1 MVMRLSGLSSGLD
14 IDQWVSDLM
23 KAQRTRVDQQYQKKQ
38 ILEWQREDYRS
49 INTKL
54 LALRNA
60 TFDLK
65 LQGSFQAKTAVSSDT
80 NVLTATASSTAT
92 AGTYTVK
99 VNSLASGVTK
109 TSTAALSASKNADGT
124 TKTLAEQFG
133 IAGTVTFTL
142 QGTVNGEA
150 REKAFSFDTA
160 STNIYNVVSE
170 INNANIGLKASYD
183 ATLERFFLMTT
194 STGSQAE
201 IHVKA
206 DDQGFLNNTL
216 KLGSVTDPLKVGAD
230 EANAYHGTDAEIDFN
245 DLVGLKFSTNQFTV
259 AGITFNLKSMSAGTL
274 TVSVANDTDAVV
286 DKIKAWVNAYN
297 DAVGL
302 MFTELNEERYR
313 DYQPLTDDQ
322 KKEMKDSDIE
332 KWEAKARSGLLKGDS
347 LLYGVYSRVRSTT
360 MARVEGLS
368 TTYNNLSAIGITT
381 GSYQEGGKLYL
392 DEAKLRQA
400 LTADP
405 EGVMELFT
413 TSGETASNE
422 GLAVRLYDE
431 LTKSMKLITD
441 KAGSSTSYYDNSS
454 IGREIGRINTT
465 IDRMEDRLRDVEDR
479 YYRQFEAMEQAIQ
492 RMNQQ
497 SMWLAQQFGGY
508 SQQQ

>member
-1 MVMRLSGLSSGLD
+1 MVTRITGLASGID

-23 KAQRTRVDQQYQKKQ
+23 KAERTRVDTWYQKRQ
-38 ILEWQREDYRS
+38 VLEWQREDYRN

-65 LQGSFQAKTAVSSDT
+65 LQGSFQSKTATSSDT
-80 NVLTATASSTAT
+80 SVLTASAGTSAV

-99 VNSLASGVTK
+99 VNSLASGVYKSSTESLADEQG
-109 TSTAALSASKNADGT
+109 TSG

-133 IAGTVTFTL
+133 LSGTVTFTL
-142 QGTVNGEA
+142 EGTVNGEA
-150 REKAFSFDTA
+150 VSKYFSFDT
-160 STNIYNVVSE
+160 STANIYTVVSE
-170 INNANIGLKASYD
+170 INKANIGIKASYD
-183 ATLERFFLMTT
+183 STLNRFFLVTG
-194 STGSQAE
+194 STGSQAK
-201 IHVKA
+201 ITVKA
-206 DDQGFLNNTL
+206 DDQGFLRDKL
-216 KLGSVTDPLKVGAD
+216 KLGVELNTTYQGT
-230 EANAYHGTDAEIDFN
+230 NASIDFN
-245 DLVGLKFSTNQFTV
+245 DLTGLEFSTNQFTV
-259 AGITFNLKSMSAGTL
+259 AGITFNLKSTSASTV
-274 TVSVANDTDAVV
+274 TVSVGNDTEAVV
-286 DKIKAWVNAYN
+286 EKIKAWVNAYN

-322 KKEMKDSDIE
+322 KKEMKESDIE
-332 KWEAKARSGLLKGDS
+332 KWEAKARSGLLRGDS
-347 LLYGVYSRVRSTT
+347 LLYGVYSRVRSAA

-368 TTYNNLSAIGITT
+368 GSYTSLSAVGITT
-381 GSYQEGGKLYL
+381 GSYREGGKLYL
-392 DEAKLRQA
+392 DESKLRQA
-400 LTADP
+400 LAQDT
-405 EGVMELFT
+405 EGVMNLFT
-413 TSGETASNE
+413 KTSETSSGQ

-441 KAGSSTSYYDNSS
+441 KAGSGTGYYDSS
-454 IGREIGRINTT
+454 TIGREISRINTT
-465 IDRMEDRLRDVEDR
+465 IDKLEDRLKDMEDR

-497 SMWLAQQFGGY
+497 SMWLAMQFGGS

>member
-1 MVMRLSGLSSGLD
+1 MVTRITGLASGID

-23 KAQRTRVDQQYQKKQ
+23 KAERTRVDTWYQKKQ
-38 ILEWQREDYRS
+38 ILEWQQEDYRN

-65 LQGSFQAKTAVSSDT
+65 LQGSFQSKTATSSDT

-99 VNSLASGVTK
+99 VNSLASGVYKSSTDALPDEQG
-109 TSTAALSASKNADGT
+109 TSG
-124 TKTLAEQFG
+124 TKTLAQQFG
-133 IAGTVTFTL
+133 LSGTVTFTL
-142 QGTVNGEA
+142 EGTVNGEA
-150 REKAFSFDTA
+150 VSKDFSFDT
-160 STNIYNVVSE
+160 STANIYTVVSE

-183 ATLERFFLMTT
+183 STLNRFFLMTD
-194 STGSQAE
+194 STGSSSE
-201 IHVKA
+201 LHVKA
-206 DDQGFLNNTL
+206 DAENFLTGSL
-216 KLGSVTDPLKVGAD
+216 KLNVTVGAD

-245 DLVGLKFSTNQFTV
+245 DLTGLKFSTNQFTV
-259 AGITFNLKSMSAGTL
+259 GGITFNLKSTSASTV
-274 TVSVANDTDAVV
+274 TVSVANDTEAVI

-381 GSYQEGGKLYL
+381 GSYQEGGKLYI
-392 DEAKLRQA
+392 DESKLRQA

-465 IDRMEDRLRDVEDR
+465 IDQMEDRLSDMEDR
-479 YYRQFEAMEQAIQ
+479 YYRQFTAMEQAIQ

-497 SMWLAQQFGGY
+497 SMWLAMQFGGY
-508 SQQQ
+508 SQQQQ

>member
-65 LQGSFQAKTAVSSDT
+65 LQGTFQAKAATSSDT
-80 NVLTATASSTAT
+80 SVLTATA
-92 AGTYTVK
+92 GTNSVVANYTVK

-150 REKAFSFDTA
+150 KEKAFSFDTA
-160 STNIYNVVSE
+160 STNIYNVLSE
-170 INNANIGLKASYD
+170 INNANIGIKASYD

-230 EANAYHGTDAEIDFN
+230 EANAYHGTNASIDLNDAQ
-245 DLVGLKFSTNQFTV
+245 GLTFSSNQFTV
-259 AGITFNLKSMSAGTL
+259 NGITLNLKNTSAAPV
-274 TVSVANDTDAVV
+274 TVSVANDVDAVV
-286 DKIKAWVNAYN
+286 EKIKTWVNAYN

-313 DYQPLTDDQ
+313 DYQPLTDEQ
-322 KKEMKDSDIE
+322 KKEMKDKDIE
-332 KWEAKARSGLLKGDS
+332 RWEEKARSGLLKGDS
-347 LLYGVYSRVRSTT
+347 LLYSVYNQIRSSA
-360 MARVEGLS
+360 MARVEGLTGS
-368 TTYNNLSAIGITT
+368 YTSLSSIGINTQ
-381 GSYQEGGKLYL
+381 SYQEGGKLYV
-392 DEAKLRQA
+392 DETKLREA
-400 LTADP
+400 LTNDP
-405 EGVMELFT
+405 EGVMNLFT
-413 TSGETASNE
+413 ASSETASNQ
-422 GLAVRLYDE
+422 GLAVRLYDAVNNGM
-431 LTKSMKLITD
+431 KSITD
-441 KAGSSTSYYDNSS
+441 KAGSSSSYYDNST
-454 IGREIGRINTT
+454 IGKEISRINTT
-465 IDRMEDRLRDVEDR
+465 IDKMEERLADLEDR
-479 YYRQFEAMEQAIQ
+479 YYRQFTAMEQAIQ
-492 RMNQQ
+492 KMNMQ
-497 SMWLAQQFGGY
+497 SMWLSQQF
-508 SQQQ
+508 SNNTQ